1 MYHVISIYN
10 PLICGEV
17 GVRTNLNLRST
28 FGPHFAVSKLFL
40 ARAPSNIQPVMEL
53 RPIKS
58 QIRPHRRAHARTHT
72 HRTKVATISSSLQ
85 ALMFREKERLT
96 L

>member
-28 FGPHFAVSKLFL
+28 FDPHFAVSKLFL
-40 ARAPSNIQPVMEL
+40 ARAPYNIQLVMEL
-53 RPIKS
+53 RPLEAKS
-58 QIRPHRRAHARTHT
+58 GHTGAHMQGRTHIEQKWQQYPA
-72 HRTKVATISSSLQ
+72 HCKH
-85 ALMFREKERLT
+85 
-96 L
+96 